1 MATKQRKKNYN
12 NVKSTHPVQCADGKY
27 RWVYDV
33 PMLKNPS
40 ILFDVYW
47 VLVISFAI
55 VYLIV
60 MLIGGCTGNL
70 SWELTWGM
78 TKTFVMLTAF
88 MFVLGWVAY
97 FFVAWYFGWK
107 YSVLFIMDEKE
118 VVHKPLKSM
127 QQKGRVIGKLTAMA
141 GAAGGKPGMVG
152 MGMLAASRTSMTS
165 TYDSVRRVIACRR
178 MNLIKVNGLL
188 TRNRVFVADEDFDFV
203 YDFLRQHCPKA
214 K

>member
-1 MATKQRKKNYN
+1 MAKKQNYDD
-12 NVKSTHPVQCADGKY
+12 VKYTHPVLCPDGKY

-47 VLVISFAI
+47 VLVISFGI
-55 VYLIV
+55 VYLFV

-70 SWELTWGM
+70 SWKITWGM
-78 TKTFVMLTAF
+78 TKTFVLLSAF

-97 FFVAWYFGWK
+97 FFVAWYYGWK
-107 YSVLFIMDEKE
+107 YSILFIMDEKE
-118 VVHKPLKSM
+118 VVHEQLKST
-127 QQKGRVIGKLTAMA
+127 QHKARAIGKLTALA
-141 GAAGGKPGMVG
+141 GVASGKPGMVG
-152 MGMLAASRTSMTS
+152 LGILAANRTSMTT
-165 TYDSVRRVIACRR
+165 TYDSVRRVIPRRR

-203 YDFLRQHCPKA
+203 YEFLLQHCHNQK